1 MFVCPEPPV
10 LVNKLIIKVKSEKLL
25 THNGGRFLSGDG
37 VQADGGE
44 GNRGALAAGGV
55 HAAWQAAAGAVNRQ
69 NDTSNVA
76 L

>member
-1 MFVCPEPPV
+1 MFVCPEPV
-10 LVNKLIIKVKSEKLL
+10 LVNKLIIKVKREKLL

-69 NDTSNVA
+69 NDTSNMA